1 VLALVAPSTALAHAT
16 LVGTL
21 PSNDAVLD
29 SPPKA
34 VVLRFDEEISSFAD
48 SVRVFDEDVE
58 RVETGS
64 LETPT
69 SDSISVD
76 LPEDLANGTYVVA
89 WHVLSADSHPIRGA
103 FAFSVGGGPV
113 ANTADIVQAVLDQEA
128 DSESVDLA
136 LAITRYIGLAL
147 ILVAV
152 GGAFF
157 LAFVVDPR
165 ELRPAWHW
173 TALAVA
179 GVLLALDSIAWIA
192 LTGVKAAGFGL
203 GELFRWS
210 LSQDV
215 VETGFGRAWAIR
227 ALLGV
232 ALAVVAVVA
241 HRRRSAPAT
250 LLLFLGSAIA
260 VTPALSGHAR
270 LEGALGILSDAV
282 HVLAAGVWAGGLAFL
297 ALVLVEAG
305 GGRWSLAATAVPRF
319 SLLAVAS
326 VIALAATGLVSG
338 FLEVRSLDVLWN
350 TTYGQLLLAKAALLV
365 PLVALGAYNNRV
377 SVPRLRAAA
386 PAAPARRA
394 FARVVG
400 LELALLLVVVGVT
413 TALVAEP
420 PAKAQAAASSGPV
433 SREGKIGPYT
443 YEVTVDPARTG
454 ANAVHV
460 YLLDRTGQLAHADEV
475 GLSATL
481 PDVDVGPLEF
491 RTSPAGHGHATAV
504 AVLPLP
510 GTWSLELDVRKGEF
524 DEWSAVMDLPIGKD
538 TSA

>member
-1 VLALVAPSTALAHAT
+1 MAPSAALAHAT

-21 PSNDAVLD
+21 PSNDAVLA

-34 VVLRFDEEISSFAD
+34 VVLRFDEEISSFPD

-76 LPEDLANGTYVVA
+76 LPDDLANGTYVVA

-147 ILVAV
+147 ILFAV

-165 ELRPAWHW
+165 GLRPAWHW

-210 LSQDV
+210 LSQEV

-241 HRRRSAPAT
+241 HRRRSAPAA

-297 ALVLVEAG
+297 ALVLVAAG
-305 GGRWSLAATAVPRF
+305 GGRWSLAATAVP
-319 SLLAVAS
+319 
-326 VIALAATGLVSG
+326 G
-338 FLEVRSLDVLWN
+338 FRCSRS
-350 TTYGQLLLAKAALLV
+350 
-365 PLVALGAYNNRV
+365 
-377 SVPRLRAAA
+377 PR
-386 PAAPARRA
+386 
-394 FARVVG
+394 
-400 LELALLLVVVGVT
+400 
-413 TALVAEP
+413 
-420 PAKAQAAASSGPV
+420 
-433 SREGKIGPYT
+433 
-443 YEVTVDPARTG
+443 
-454 ANAVHV
+454 
-460 YLLDRTGQLAHADEV
+460 
-475 GLSATL
+475 
-481 PDVDVGPLEF
+481 
-491 RTSPAGHGHATAV
+491 
-504 AVLPLP
+504 
-510 GTWSLELDVRKGEF
+510 
-524 DEWSAVMDLPIGKD
+524 
-538 TSA
+538 

>member
-1 VLALVAPSTALAHAT
+1 MAPSAALAHAT
-16 LVGTL
+16 LVGTV

-29 SPPKA
+29 SAPKA
-34 VVLRFDEEISSFAD
+34 VVLRFDEDVSSFPD
-48 SVRVFDEDVE
+48 SVRVFDQDVE
-58 RVETGS
+58 RVVTGG

-69 SDSISVD
+69 SDSVSVD
-76 LPEDLANGTYVVA
+76 LPDDLANGTYVVA
-89 WHVLSADSHPIRGA
+89 WHVLSEDSHPIRGA

-147 ILVAV
+147 ILFAV

-157 LAFVVDPR
+157 LSFVVDPR
-165 ELRPAWHW
+165 ELRRTWHW

-215 VETGFGRAWAIR
+215 IETGFGRAWAIR
-227 ALLGV
+227 ALLGI

-241 HRRRSAPAT
+241 QRRRSAPTAP
-250 LLLFLGSAIA
+250 LLFLGSAIA

-282 HVLAAGVWAGGLAFL
+282 HVLAAGVWAGGLAYL

-305 GGRWSLAATAVPRF
+305 GGRWSLAADAVPRF

-338 FLEVRSLDVLWN
+338 FLEVRSLDALWN

-377 SVPRLRAAA
+377 SVPRIRASV
-386 PAAPARRA
+386 PAARARRS
-394 FARVVG
+394 FARAVG

-413 TALVAEP
+413 TALVWLP
-420 PAKAQAAASSGPV
+420 PGKAQSVASSGPV

-454 ANAVHV
+454 PNAVHV
-460 YLLDRTGQLAHADEV
+460 YLLDRKGQLAHADEMA
-475 GLSATL
+475 LSATL
-481 PDVDVGPLEF
+481 PEIDVGPLEF
-491 RTSPAGHGHATAV
+491 RTSAAGHGHATAV
-504 AVLPLP
+504 ATLPLP
-510 GTWSLELDVRKGEF
+510 GTWSLKLDVRKGDF

-538 TSA
+538 INA

>member
-1 VLALVAPSTALAHAT
+1 M
-16 LVGTL
+16 
-21 PSNDAVLD
+21 
-29 SPPKA
+29 
-34 VVLRFDEEISSFAD
+34 
-48 SVRVFDEDVE
+48 
-58 RVETGS
+58 
-64 LETPT
+64 
-69 SDSISVD
+69 
-76 LPEDLANGTYVVA
+76 
-89 WHVLSADSHPIRGA
+89 
-103 FAFSVGGGPV
+103 
-113 ANTADIVQAVLDQEA
+113 
-128 DSESVDLA
+128 
-136 LAITRYIGLAL
+136 
-147 ILVAV
+147 
-152 GGAFF
+152 
-157 LAFVVDPR
+157 
-165 ELRPAWHW
+165 
-173 TALAVA
+173 
-179 GVLLALDSIAWIA
+179 LLALDSIAWIA

-210 LSQDV
+210 LSQEV

-241 HRRRSAPAT
+241 HRRRSAPAA

-297 ALVLVEAG
+297 ALVLVAAG

-377 SVPRLRAAA
+377 SVPRLRAAP

-400 LELALLLVVVGVT
+400 LELALLLIVVGVT

-460 YLLDRTGQLAHADEV
+460 YLLDSHRPARATRTRWDCRRRCRRSTWGRSS
-475 GLSATL
+475 SAI
-481 PDVDVGPLEF
+481 VAGGP
-491 RTSPAGHGHATAV
+491 RACDGGRGTPASRHVEPRARRPQGRVRRVERGHGS
-504 AVLPLP
+504 P
-510 GTWSLELDVRKGEF
+510 DRKGHQC
-524 DEWSAVMDLPIGKD
+524 VGRLLP
-538 TSA
+538 

>member
-1 VLALVAPSTALAHAT
+1 VLALLAPSAALAHAT
-16 LVGTL
+16 LVGTV

-29 SPPKA
+29 SAPKA
-34 VVLRFDEEISSFAD
+34 VVLRFDEEISSFPD
-48 SVRVFDEDVE
+48 SVRVFDENVE
-58 RVETGS
+58 RVVTGNV
-64 LETPT
+64 ETPT
-69 SDSISVD
+69 SDSISAD
-76 LPEDLANGTYVVA
+76 LPDDLANGTYVVA

-103 FAFSVGGGPV
+103 FAFSVGGEPV

-128 DSESVDLA
+128 GSESVDLA

-147 ILVAV
+147 ILFAV

-165 ELRPAWHW
+165 ELRPRWHW

-179 GVLLALDSIAWIA
+179 GVLLAIDSLAWIA

-203 GELFRWS
+203 GELGRWS

-215 VETGFGRAWAIR
+215 IETGFGRAWAIR

-232 ALAVVAVVA
+232 ALAVVAIVA
-241 HRRRSAPAT
+241 QRRRSAPTA

-270 LEGALGILSDAV
+270 LEGAIGILSDAV
-282 HVLAAGVWAGGLAFL
+282 HVLAAGVWAGGLAYL

-305 GGRWSLAATAVPRF
+305 GDRWSLAATAVPRF
-319 SLLAVAS
+319 SLLAVVS

-338 FLEVRSLDVLWN
+338 FLEVRSLDALWN
-350 TTYGQLLLAKAALLV
+350 TTYGQLLLVKAALLV

-377 SVPRLRAAA
+377 SVPRIRAV
-386 PAAPARRA
+386 PAVPARRS
-394 FARVVG
+394 FARAVG
-400 LELALLLVVVGVT
+400 LELALLLVVIGVT

-454 ANAVHV
+454 PNAVHI
-460 YLLDRTGQLAHADEV
+460 YLLDRNGQLATADEMA
-475 GLSATL
+475 LSATL
-481 PDVDVGPLEF
+481 PEVDVGPLDF
-491 RTSPAGHGHATAV
+491 RTSAAGHGHATAV
-504 AVLPLP
+504 ATLPLP
-510 GTWSLELDVRKGEF
+510 GTWSLKLDVRKGEF

-538 TSA
+538 TNA